1 MEKLLYGL
9 TPRKEILQKIESI
22 KLDDLWKVNTQ
33 TILEKE
39 NFRCANILDP
49 HKNKIN
55 TSIFS
60 YALSWV
66 IYNPKKTMFGLMAFF
81 ASPGFLTKVTPLL
94 ALRLGMPTV
103 TSIYSY
109 INDRFINFFHLVKED
124 LKKNT
129 PIYLELQAIPIRR
142 IDGKIQEIQKRLYNR
157 LFSMV
162 LCGVAC
168 ATAAETLSSIEHIK
182 FNRREGRLPPFI

>member
-1 MEKLLYGL
+1 MESIYGL

-109 INDRFINFFHLVKED
+109 INDRFINFFHLVKEA
-124 LKKNT
+124 LKK
-129 PIYLELQAIPIRR
+129 I
-142 IDGKIQEIQKRLYNR
+142 
-157 LFSMV
+157 
-162 LCGVAC
+162 
-168 ATAAETLSSIEHIK
+168 
-182 FNRREGRLPPFI
+182 PPFILSYRQSQLMMGKFKKYRSGCIIGYSLWYYAE